1 MYIFKNAITSIL
13 RNKGRN
19 VLIGII
25 ILVISASCAVTLAIN
40 NSASSLIEAYAEQYE
55 VEATIGIDRSSMMGS
70 FDPTSETAKEDMQE
84 VYSSIEAVT
93 LDQILE
99 YSESEYVDSYYYK
112 YSVGLNS
119 DTLEAAESTSMG
131 GGRGGEMPES
141 TTSSDF
147 TITGY
152 NSYEAMSDFIEGS
165 YTITD
170 GEVSSDFTANNC
182 VINSE
187 LATLNSI
194 EVGDT
199 ITFVDPSDSTIT
211 YTLTVTGIF
220 EDSSDASGFS
230 MFTNS
235 VNTIIT
241 NTTVVQNIINLDSE
255 LVGTLSPTFVLT
267 SSDVVDAFQTE
278 LYSLGMSEYY
288 VVSTNLDEVES
299 ATSGVSNV
307 ANFATTF
314 LIITLVIG
322 GVVLLV
328 INMINIK
335 ERKYEIGVL
344 RTIGM
349 KKSLLTMQFMTE
361 LMVVTVIALL
371 VGAGVGAAI
380 SMPVSNSLLASEIS
394 SSSETSDDIKSNF
407 GQGPGSTDSDST
419 DSDSTSKP
427 SGDFS
432 GVKGVSSVQAYDSI
446 DAVVDFTVLMEL
458 LGIGILLTIV
468 SSSVSMISIQ
478 KFSPLNILKE
488 RS

>member
-70 FDPTSETAKEDMQE
+70 FDPTSEIAKEDMQE

-99 YSESEYVDSYYYK
+99 YSESEYVDSYYYT

-152 NSYEAMSDFIEGS
+152 NSYEAMTDFIEGS

-194 EVGDT
+194 EVGNT

-220 EDSSDASGFS
+220 EDSSNASGFS

-335 ERKYEIGVL
+335 ERKYEIPFS
-344 RTIGM
+344 
-349 KKSLLTMQFMTE
+349 KKRE
-361 LMVVTVIALL
+361 R
-371 VGAGVGAAI
+371 
-380 SMPVSNSLLASEIS
+380 ER
-394 SSSETSDDIKSNF
+394 ERRIK
-407 GQGPGSTDSDST
+407 
-419 DSDSTSKP
+419 
-427 SGDFS
+427 
-432 GVKGVSSVQAYDSI
+432 
-446 DAVVDFTVLMEL
+446 
-458 LGIGILLTIV
+458 
-468 SSSVSMISIQ
+468 
-478 KFSPLNILKE
+478 NIHPE
-488 RS
+488 P